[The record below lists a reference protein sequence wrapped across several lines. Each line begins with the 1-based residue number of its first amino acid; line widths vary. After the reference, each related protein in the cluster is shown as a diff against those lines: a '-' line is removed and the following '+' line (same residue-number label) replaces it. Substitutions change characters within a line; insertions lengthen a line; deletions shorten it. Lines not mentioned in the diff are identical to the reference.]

1 MLELIKRSGLL
12 IPKEHQYEEFYI
24 KIKEFLERRTM
35 AYDRSN
41 YTINRFYVESE
52 KYLLIPR
59 YFPIQQYSF
68 AFSVKNA
75 QHEGTPIDIEHSIK
89 PRSKAQERAINY
101 ILNNDC
107 ATLQLAPGVGKT
119 VISIYMIAER
129 KRKTMV
135 LVHREPLAQQWT
147 DRFLS
152 FTNLKEEDISW
163 LRSSSFKEDL
173 KKPVIIAMV
182 QTFRSLL
189 KRNRKDFL
197 VSLNEAN
204 IGVFVADEV
213 HTSVGAPA
221 FSECSIH
228 MPAKYTYGLSATPY
242 RYDGN
247 GDIIELHLGDIFA
260 DDDLEGTMGAKVTVF
275 MMDYEIDTP
284 HRHKYIHWGG
294 SFQRARY
301 LNMMRKS
308 KPFMRGLRGLLGRL
322 RVDRNLLCMVER
334 VKLIEDL
341 YKWMPSKS
349 KGMFCGSGTK
359 MEELDKQIT
368 FATPGKGRDGIDAPW
383 KDCAIMTSP
392 VRNIEQLVGR
402 ILRGN
407 IEGKKT
413 PSVIDMVDYGSND
426 IKRTFY
432 GRQKFYDDKGWP
444 VQYLIFI
451 NDKLKQIDRQVAM
464 DILEGK

>member
-1 MLELIKRSGLL
+1 MLKIIQRSGLL
-12 IPKEHQYEEFYI
+12 ISKKDQYKEFYI
-24 KIKEFLERRTM
+24 KIKEFLERRTT
-35 AYDRSN
+35 AYDKSN
-41 YTINRFYVESE
+41 FVINTFYVESE

-59 YFPIQQYSF
+59 YFPIQQYTF
-68 AFSVKNA
+68 AYNVREV
-75 QHEGTPIDIEHSIK
+75 QHEGAPIEIEHNIT
-89 PRSKAQERAINY
+89 PRSKAQERAIKY
-101 ILNNDC
+101 ILSNDC

-129 KRKTMV
+129 KRKSMV
-135 LVHREPLAQQWT
+135 LVHREPLAKQWT

-152 FTNLKEEDISW
+152 FTNLKEDDISW
-163 LRSSSFKEDL
+163 LRSKTFEEDL

-189 KRNRKDFL
+189 KRKPKEFL
-197 VSLNEAN
+197 TALNEAN

-228 MPAKYTYGLSATPY
+228 VPAKYTYGLSATPY

-247 GDIIELHLGDIFA
+247 GDIIEFHLGQIFA
-260 DDDLEGTMGAKVTVF
+260 DDDLEGTMPAKVTVF
-275 MMDYEIDTP
+275 LLDYEIDTP
-284 HRHKYIHWGG
+284 ARYKYIHWGG

-308 KPFMRGLRGLLGRL
+308 KPYMRAMRGLLGRL

-334 VKLIEDL
+334 IKLIEDL

-368 FATPGKGRDGIDAPW
+368 FSTPGKGRDGIDAPW

-392 VRNIEQLVGR
+392 ISNIEQLVGR
-402 ILRGN
+402 VLRTK
-407 IEGKKT
+407 EGKKT
-413 PSVIDMVDYGSND
+413 PIVIDMVDYGSDD

-432 GRQKFYDDKGWP
+432 SRQKFYDDKGWS
-444 VQYLIFI
+444 VQYLVSI
-451 NDKLKQIDRQVAM
+451 NDKLRQIDRQVTM